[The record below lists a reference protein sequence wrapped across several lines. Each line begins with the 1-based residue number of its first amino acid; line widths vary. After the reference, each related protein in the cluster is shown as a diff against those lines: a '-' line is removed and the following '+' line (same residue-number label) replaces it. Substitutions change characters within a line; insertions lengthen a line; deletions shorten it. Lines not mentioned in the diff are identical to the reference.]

1 PQSQTAPSVGV
12 YLVRRAASVILPMLV
27 VLALDRISKT
37 WVRDTLWDPPRELVM
52 IPGWLELTPVTNRG
66 IAFGIM
72 QDSGGL
78 LALVA
83 VVALGAIAI
92 KSWRQVLKA
101 PFTIR
106 APLGLIAGGAFGN

>member
-1 PQSQTAPSVGV
+1 MSEALPTSQASPSVGV
-12 YLVRRAASVILPMLV
+12 YLVRRVASIALPMLAV
-27 VLALDRISKT
+27 IALDRISKI
-37 WVRDTLWDPPRELVM
+37 WVRDTLWDPPRELVI
-52 IPGWLELTPVTNRG
+52 IPGWLELTPVANRG

-92 KSWRQVLKA
+92 RSWRQLVKA
-101 PFTIR
+101 P
-106 APLGLIAGGAFGN
+106 